1 MMSDGPQSAFPAGS
15 VDHKRYENR
24 GNPALLALLP
34 NTANRVLDIGCGA
47 GDNAR
52 LLKAMGLSV
61 DGITLSEAEATTA
74 RQVCGSVFVHD
85 LESGLPPHLNTT
97 YDAVVCSH
105 VLEHLRWPDRLLK
118 EVREILRPN
127 QGALLVALPN
137 VLFYKNRWRLLAGH
151 FDYEESGLMDASH
164 FRWFTYASSRRLL
177 EIAGFEVLSHSG
189 EGSFPLP
196 FARKVLPQRLVAAV
210 DNTAMSLLPGL
221 FRVPA
226 SFVRQAFFVSDPQNW
241 LLGVS

>member
-1 MMSDGPQSAFPAGS
+1 MSARPLIAFPAGS
-15 VDHKRYENR
+15 VDSKRYENR

-34 NTANRVLDIGCGA
+34 THAPRVLDIGCGA

-52 LLKAMGLSV
+52 LLAATGCFV

-74 RQVCGSVFVHD
+74 REVCSNVFVHD
-85 LESGLPPHLNTT
+85 LELGLPHLNNT

-118 EVREILRPN
+118 EVRELLLPAK
-127 QGALLVALPN
+127 GVLLVALPN
-137 VLFYKNRWRLLAGH
+137 VLFYKNRWRLLTGH

-164 FRWFTYASSRRLL
+164 FRWFTYASSRQLL
-177 EIAGFEVLSHSG
+177 ESSGFEVLHHSS

-196 FARKVLPQRLVAAV
+196 IVRRLVGRQAAAAV
-210 DNTAMSLLPGL
+210 DAKAARLLPGL
-221 FRVPA
+221 FGY
-226 SFVRQAFFVSDPQNW
+226 Q
-241 LLGVS
+241 LLILARPNA

>member
-1 MMSDGPQSAFPAGS
+1 MSAGFQTAFPAGS

-34 NTANRVLDIGCGA
+34 DAATRVLDIGCGA

-52 LLKAMGLSV
+52 LLAATGRSV

-74 RQVCGSVFVHD
+74 SQVCSNVLVHD
-85 LESGLPPHLNTT
+85 LEFGLPHQVGGI
-97 YDAVVCSH
+97 YDGVVCSH

-118 EVREILRPN
+118 EVRELLLPS
-127 QGALLVALPN
+127 QGVLLVALPN
-137 VLFYKNRWRLLAGH
+137 VLFYKNRWRLLTGH

-177 EIAGFEVLSHSG
+177 ESSGYEVLHHTAQ
-189 EGSFPLP
+189 GSFPLP
-196 FARKVLPQRLVAAV
+196 LVRRLVGRQVAAAV
-210 DNTAMSLLPGL
+210 DGRASRLFPGL
-221 FRVPA
+221 FGY
-226 SFVRQAFFVSDPQNW
+226 Q
-241 LLGVS
+241 LLILARPVA